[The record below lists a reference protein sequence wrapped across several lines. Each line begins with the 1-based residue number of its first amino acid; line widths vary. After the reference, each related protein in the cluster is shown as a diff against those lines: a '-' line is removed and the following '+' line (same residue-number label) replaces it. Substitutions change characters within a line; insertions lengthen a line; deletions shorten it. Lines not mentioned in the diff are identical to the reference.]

1 MKIISLPPTP
11 PTRISFRLLAR
22 DWDSFVSGNPPG
34 FTSFTCKCNLT
45 KSNHSLNY
53 YYAPRRWGTEVSID
67 FNSNRLDH
75 HFFAWFLLNAIPL
88 VMAIERTY
96 FRFPCH
102 HLISCSVAVPGK
114 VVQPKWED
122 ISSGMI
128 RSSYPP
134 IRINYYYLI
143 KGIPVP
149 ISGFSFCP
157 APFEERC
164 LFNNNNN
171 IIPSCPFSSV
181 K

>member
-88 VMAIERTY
+88 VMVVERTY

-102 HLISCSVAVPGK
+102 HLISCSLVYLENKYNPNEKTFVLWWFVLLLLP
-114 VVQPKWED
+114 
-122 ISSGMI
+122 SS
-128 RSSYPP
+128 PNK
-134 IRINYYYLI
+134 INYYYLI
-143 KGIPVP
+143 KGITVP

-157 APFEERC
+157 ELYPLPLPRKDAYS
-164 LFNNNNN
+164 
-171 IIPSCPFSSV
+171 III
-181 K
+181 